1 MAEKPPTTPRPD
13 SAKAA
18 AVSVT
23 SSETIAAIATAT
35 GRGGIGVVRV
45 SGRELLPLAKAL
57 SGRRPTPRVAMLA
70 DFQDADGSAI
80 DSGLLLYFPAPHSF
94 TGEDVLELQGHGG
107 AVVLH
112 MLLSRCLDLGARLAE
127 PGEFTRRAYL
137 NGKLDLAQAE
147 AVVDLIDAA
156 SASAARSAV
165 RSLQGGFSKEVNALL
180 EQLTELRALV
190 EATLDFPEEE
200 VDFLESADAFGRLDR
215 LRQRLAQVFERAQQG
230 RLLQGGLH
238 VVLAGQPN
246 VGKSSLLNRLAGDE
260 LAIVT
265 PIAGTTRDVVRGT
278 LQVEGIP
285 LHVIDTAGL
294 RETDDEIE
302 KIGIARTWQ
311 EIERADV
318 VVLLVDARRGVED
331 SDRDILFRLP
341 AYLKRI
347 TVYNKIDLAATQAER
362 HEEPGGVAISLSA
375 KHGDGIELLRQEL
388 LRIAG
393 WHPAEDVFIARERH
407 LRALAETRDH
417 IETAQAQLP
426 QLELFA
432 EELRL
437 AQMALGMITGQVSAD
452 DLLGEIFGRFCI
464 GK

>member
-1 MAEKPPTTPRPD
+1 MAEKPPTTPGPD
-13 SAKAA
+13 
-18 AVSVT
+18 
-23 SSETIAAIATAT
+23 TIAAIATAP

-45 SGRELLPLAKAL
+45 SGQRLQAFADTLCGKQPL
-57 SGRRPTPRVAMLA
+57 PRVATVA
-70 DFQDADGSAI
+70 DFHAADGSVI
-80 DSGLLLYFPAPHSF
+80 DNGLLLYFPAPHSF

-107 AVVLH
+107 TIVLQ
-112 MLLSRCLDLGARLAE
+112 MLLARCLDLGARLAE

-147 AVVDLIDAA
+147 AVGDLIDAA
-156 SASAARSAV
+156 TTVAARCAV
-165 RSLQGGFSKEVNALL
+165 RSLQGEFSTEINALL

-190 EATLDFPEEE
+190 EATLDFPEEG
-200 VDFLESADAFGRLDR
+200 VNFLEAVDVTARLERLQDR
-215 LRQRLAQVFERAQQG
+215 LANVFDRAQQG

-265 PIAGTTRDVVRGT
+265 SVAGTTRDVVRST

-294 RETDDEIE
+294 RATEDEIE
-302 KIGIARTWQ
+302 KIGIARTWR

-318 VVLLVDARRGVED
+318 VVLLVDARSGVVDAE
-331 SDRDILFRLP
+331 REILAQLP
-341 AYLKRI
+341 AHLARI
-347 TVYNKIDLAATQAER
+347 TVHNKVDLTGRAAER
-362 HEEPGGVAISLSA
+362 HDESDGVAISLSA
-375 KHGDGIELLRQEL
+375 KHGDGVDMLRLEL

-407 LRALAETRDH
+407 LRALAKTCEH
-417 IETAQAQLP
+417 IVAAQAQLT

-432 EELRL
+432 EELHL
-437 AQMALGMITGQVSAD
+437 AQSALSSITGEFAAD

>member
-1 MAEKPPTTPRPD
+1 MAGERRAPATD
-13 SAKAA
+13 
-18 AVSVT
+18 
-23 SSETIAAIATAT
+23 TIAAIATAP
-35 GRGGIGVVRV
+35 GRGGIGVIRV
-45 SGRELLPLAKAL
+45 SGAGLPAFAAALAGKQPA
-57 SGRRPTPRVAMLA
+57 PRVATLA
-70 DFQDADGSAI
+70 DFRAADGSLI

-107 AVVLH
+107 PVVLQ
-112 MLLSRCLDLGARLAE
+112 MLLARCLDLGARLAE
-127 PGEFTRRAYL
+127 PGEFTRRAFL

-156 SASAARSAV
+156 TTAAAKSAV
-165 RSLQGGFSKEVNALL
+165 RSLHGEFSNEINALL
-180 EQLTELRALV
+180 SQLIELRALV
-190 EATLDFPEEE
+190 EATLDFPDEE
-200 VDFLESADAFGRLDR
+200 VDFLEAADAFGRLDR
-215 LRQRLAQVFERAQQG
+215 LRQRLAAVFDRARQG

-265 PIAGTTRDVVRGT
+265 PVAGTTRDVVRGT
-278 LQVEGIP
+278 LQIEGIP

-294 RETDDEIE
+294 RETDDEVE
-302 KIGIARTWQ
+302 KIGIARTWR

-318 VVLLVDARRGVED
+318 LILLVDARSGVGEAE
-331 SDRDILFRLP
+331 RAILAQLP
-341 AYLKRI
+341 AGLARI
-347 TVYNKIDLAATQAER
+347 TVYNKIDLAERTAER
-362 HEEPGGVAISLSA
+362 HDEADGVAVSLSA
-375 KHGDGIELLRQEL
+375 KNGAGIDLLRAEL

-407 LRALAETRDH
+407 LRALGSAGEH
-417 IETAQAQLP
+417 IDAAQAQLP

-437 AQMALGMITGQVSAD
+437 AQRALAEITGEFSAD

>member
-1 MAEKPPTTPRPD
+1 MAEKPRTTPRPD
-13 SAKAA
+13 
-18 AVSVT
+18 
-23 SSETIAAIATAT
+23 TIAAIATAP
-35 GRGGIGVVRV
+35 GRGGIGVIR
-45 SGRELLPLAKAL
+45 L
-57 SGRRPTPRVAMLA
+57 SGHDLLAFAKTLSAKQPPPRHATLA
-70 DFQDADGSAI
+70 DFRAADGSLI
-80 DSGLLLYFPAPHSF
+80 DGGLLLYFPAPNSF
-94 TGEDVLELQGHGG
+94 TGEDVLELHGHGG
-107 AVVLH
+107 PVVLQ
-112 MLLSRCLDLGARLAE
+112 MLLARCLDLGARLAE

-147 AVVDLIDAA
+147 AVVDLIDATTTA
-156 SASAARSAV
+156 AARSAV
-165 RSLQGGFSKEVNALL
+165 RSLHGDFSQEVNALL

-200 VDFLESADAFGRLDR
+200 VDFLEAADAFGRLQR
-215 LRQRLAQVFERAQQG
+215 LRQRLATVFDRAQQG

-265 PIAGTTRDVVRGT
+265 PVAGTTRDVVRGS
-278 LQVEGIP
+278 LQLEGIP

-294 RETDDEIE
+294 RATEDEIE
-302 KIGIARTWQ
+302 KIGIARTWR

-318 VVLLVDARRGVED
+318 VVLLVDARSGLGDAEQ
-331 SDRDILFRLP
+331 DIVAQLP
-341 AYLKRI
+341 AALARI
-347 TVYNKIDLAATQAER
+347 TVYNKVDLAGRAAER
-362 HEEPGGVAISLSA
+362 HEETDGVAISLSA
-375 KHGDGIELLRQEL
+375 KHGEGVELLRQEL

-407 LRALAETRDH
+407 LRALSETGER
-417 IETAQAQLP
+417 IAAAQAQLP
-426 QLELFA
+426 HLELFA

-437 AQMALGMITGQVSAD
+437 AQIALGSITGAFSAD

>member
-1 MAEKPPTTPRPD
+1 MAEKPPTTTRPDPAKSTPRP
-13 SAKAA
+13 
-18 AVSVT
+18 
-23 SSETIAAIATAT
+23 ETIAAIATPP
-35 GRGGIGVVRV
+35 GRGGVGVIRV
-45 SGRELLPLAKAL
+45 SGKAL
-57 SGRRPTPRVAMLA
+57 QEFALRLSGKAPPPRMATLA
-70 DFQDADGSAI
+70 GFRAADGSLI
-80 DSGLLLYFPAPHSF
+80 DSGLLLHFPAPHSF

-107 AVVLH
+107 PVVMQ
-112 MLLSRCLDLGARLAE
+112 MLLARCLDLGARLAE
-127 PGEFTRRAYL
+127 PGEFTRRAFL

-147 AVVDLIDAA
+147 AVIDLIDATTTV
-156 SASAARSAV
+156 AARSAV
-165 RSLQGGFSKEVNALL
+165 RSLQGEFSREIDALL
-180 EQLTELRALV
+180 EQLIELRALV

-200 VDFLESADAFGRLDR
+200 VDFLEAADAFGRL
-215 LRQRLAQVFERAQQG
+215 QRLEARLAAVFDRAHQG
-230 RLLQGGLH
+230 SLLQGGLH

-265 PIAGTTRDVVRGT
+265 PVAGTTRDVVRGN
-278 LQVEGIP
+278 LQIEGIP

-294 RETDDEIE
+294 RSTDDEIE
-302 KIGIARTWQ
+302 KIGIARTWR

-318 VVLLVDARRGVED
+318 VVLLVDARTGVGAAEQA
-331 SDRDILFRLP
+331 ILAQLP
-341 AYLKRI
+341 EKLARI
-347 TVYNKIDLAATQAER
+347 TVYNKVDLAGRDAER
-362 HEEPGGVAISLSA
+362 HDEPAGVAISLSA
-375 KHGDGIELLRQEL
+375 RRGDGIELLRQEL

-407 LRALAETRDH
+407 LRALGETRRH
-417 IETAQAQLP
+417 IVAAREQLP

-437 AQMALGMITGQVSAD
+437 AQSALASITGEFSAD

>member
-1 MAEKPPTTPRPD
+1 MPPLD
-13 SAKAA
+13 
-18 AVSVT
+18 
-23 SSETIAAIATAT
+23 TIAAIATAS
-35 GRGGIGVVRV
+35 GRGGIGVVRI
-45 SGRELLPLAKAL
+45 SGQSLLPLAMTL
-57 SGRRPTPRVAMLA
+57 SGKQPTPRVATLA
-70 DFQDADGSAI
+70 DFRAVDESVI

-107 AVVLH
+107 AVVLQ

-156 SASAARSAV
+156 STTAARSAV
-165 RSLQGGFSKEVNALL
+165 RSLQGSFSNEVNALL
-180 EQLTELRALV
+180 DQLTELRALV

-200 VDFLESADAFGRLDR
+200 IDFLEAVDAFGRLDR
-215 LRQRLAQVFERAQQG
+215 LQKKLAQVFDRATQG
-230 RLLQGGLH
+230 NLLQGGLH

-246 VGKSSLLNRLAGDE
+246 VGKSSLLNHLAGHD

-265 PIAGTTRDVVRGT
+265 PIAGTTRDVVRGS
-278 LQVEGIP
+278 LQIEGIP

-302 KIGIARTWQ
+302 KIGIARTWR

-318 VVLLVDARRGVED
+318 VVLLVDARQGVQEP
-331 SDRDILFRLP
+331 DRRILERLP
-341 AYLKRI
+341 ARLKRI
-347 TVYNKIDLAATQAER
+347 TVYNKIDLAATNPER
-362 HEEPGGVAISLSA
+362 HEEADGVAISLSA

-388 LRIAG
+388 LTIAG

-407 LRALAETRDH
+407 LRALAETREHVD
-417 IETAQAQLP
+417 AAVARLP
-426 QLELFA
+426 HLELLA

-437 AQMALGMITGQVSAD
+437 AQTALGTITGQFSAD